1 MCGSHWYTFG
11 TADMPLR
18 FEVQHRDPHTRARA
32 GLIATPHGTI
42 ETPVF
47 MPVGTRGTLKSL
59 TPAEARDHGAQIIL
73 GNTYHLYLQPGH
85 ELIARMGGLHRFMGW
100 DGPILTDSGGFQVFS
115 LVYGGIADE
124 VKGRRPTQQA
134 QPGMVRVTE
143 DAVIFKS
150 YIDGSQHI
158 FTPERS
164 IEIQKG
170 IGADIILCFDEL
182 PPFRAGYDYTARSME
197 RTHRWAARCLAFH
210 QQTLGGH
217 GGTAL
222 QMPIHMYGGS
232 SVSAAVSAH
241 ALPFTPPNPDQSL
254 FGIVHG
260 GVFPDLRRASAEYIG
275 GLPFDGLCIGGSLGG
290 DKQQMREVVDMTVPH
305 MPDHLPRHL
314 LGIGDVD
321 DLIECVARG
330 IDMFDCVSPTRLG
343 RHGAALVRG
352 RSAEPTAKAGERRWK
367 LNVLNAALREDP
379 GPLEPNC
386 PCYTCANFSR
396 AYIHHL
402 FRSRELLGIRLVSLH
417 NVAFLLDLMRQIRE
431 SIREGRFAEL
441 RAEWLGTSAQS

>member
-1 MCGSHWYTFG
+1 MTLTFEIE
-11 TADMPLR
+11 A
-18 FEVQHRDPHTRARA
+18 RDPHSRARA
-32 GLIATPHGTI
+32 GRITTAHGVI

-47 MPVGTRGTLKSL
+47 MPVGTRGSIKSL
-59 TPAEARDHGAQIIL
+59 TPDEVRDHGAQIIL

-100 DGPILTDSGGFQVFS
+100 EGPILTDSGGFQVFS

-124 VKGRRPTQQA
+124 IKGRRPTQQV
-134 QPGMVRVTE
+134 QPGMVRVTD

-150 YIDGSQHI
+150 YIDGSTHI

-182 PPFRAGYDYTARSME
+182 PPFHAGYDYTARSLE
-197 RTHRWAARCLAFH
+197 RTHVWERRCLIFH
-210 QQTLGGH
+210 QETRMGG
-217 GGTAL
+217 
-222 QMPIHMYGGS
+222 
-232 SVSAAVSAH
+232 
-241 ALPFTPPNPDQSL
+241 LPFVPPNPDQAL

-260 GVFPDLRRASAEYIG
+260 GVFPDLRRASAEY
-275 GLPFDGLCIGGSLGG
+275 LRELSFDGLCIGGSLGG
-290 DKQQMREVVDMTVPH
+290 DKEQMRAVVDMTVPH
-305 MPDHLPRHL
+305 LPDHLPRHL

-343 RHGAALVRG
+343 RHGTALVRDM
-352 RSAEPTAKAGERRWK
+352 STPPAERRWR
-367 LNVLNAALREDP
+367 LNVANAALRDDQE
-379 GPLEPNC
+379 PLDSWC
-386 PCYTCANFSR
+386 DCYTCRRYSR

-402 FRSRELLGIRLVSLH
+402 FRAQELLGIRLVSLH
-417 NVAFLLDLMRQIRE
+417 NVAFLLKLMRDIRQ
-431 SIREGRFAEL
+431 SIREGRFAQL
-441 RAEWLGTSAQS
+441 RAEWLGE

>member
-1 MCGSHWYTFG
+1 MTLAFDIE
-11 TADMPLR
+11 A
-18 FEVQHRDPHTRARA
+18 RDPHSRARA
-32 GLIATPHGTI
+32 GRITTAHGVI

-47 MPVGTRGTLKSL
+47 MPVGTRGSIKSL
-59 TPAEARDHGAQIIL
+59 TPDEVRNHGAQIIL

-124 VKGRRPTQQA
+124 IKGRRPTQQV
-134 QPGMVRVTE
+134 QPGMVKVTD

-150 YIDGSQHI
+150 YIDGSMHV

-182 PPFRAGYDYTARSME
+182 PPFHAGYDYTARSLE
-197 RTHRWAARCLAFH
+197 RTHAWERRCLMFH
-210 QQTLGGH
+210 RATQEGG
-217 GGTAL
+217 
-222 QMPIHMYGGS
+222 
-232 SVSAAVSAH
+232 
-241 ALPFTPPNPDQSL
+241 LPFVPPNPYQAL

-260 GVFPDLRRASAEYIG
+260 GVFPDLRRASAEYLRE
-275 GLPFDGLCIGGSLGG
+275 LPFDGLCIGGSLGEN
-290 DKQQMREVVDMTVPH
+290 KQQMREVVDMTVPH

-343 RHGAALVRG
+343 RHGTALVRD
-352 RSAEPTAKAGERRWK
+352 AERRWK
-367 LNVLNAALREDP
+367 LNVANAALRDDP
-379 GPLEPNC
+379 TPLDAWC
-386 PCYTCANFSR
+386 DCYTCRRYSR

-402 FRSRELLGIRLVSLH
+402 FRAQELLGIRLVSLH
-417 NVAFLLDLMRQIRE
+417 NVAFLLKLMRTIRQ
-431 SIREGRFAEL
+431 SIIEGRFAHL
-441 RAEWLGTSAQS
+441 RAEWLGI

>member
-1 MCGSHWYTFG
+1 MTLAFDIE
-11 TADMPLR
+11 A
-18 FEVQHRDPHTRARA
+18 RDPHSRARA
-32 GLIATPHGTI
+32 GRITTAHGVI

-47 MPVGTRGTLKSL
+47 MPVGTRGSIKSL
-59 TPAEARDHGAQIIL
+59 TPDEVRNHGAQIIL

-124 VKGRRPTQQA
+124 IKGRRPTQQV
-134 QPGMVRVTE
+134 QPGMVKVTD

-150 YIDGSQHI
+150 YIDGSMHV

-182 PPFRAGYDYTARSME
+182 PPFHAGYDYTARSLE
-197 RTHRWAARCLAFH
+197 RTHAWERRCLMFH
-210 QQTLGGH
+210 RATQEGG
-217 GGTAL
+217 
-222 QMPIHMYGGS
+222 
-232 SVSAAVSAH
+232 
-241 ALPFTPPNPDQSL
+241 LPFVPPNPYQAL

-260 GVFPDLRRASAEYIG
+260 GVFPDLRRASAEYLRE
-275 GLPFDGLCIGGSLGG
+275 LPFDGLCIGGSLGEN
-290 DKQQMREVVDMTVPH
+290 KQQMREVVDMTVPH

-343 RHGAALVRG
+343 RHGTALVRD
-352 RSAEPTAKAGERRWK
+352 AERRWK
-367 LNVLNAALREDP
+367 LNVANAALRDDP
-379 GPLEPNC
+379 TPLDAWC
-386 PCYTCANFSR
+386 DCYTCRHFSR

-402 FRSRELLGIRLVSLH
+402 FRAQELLGIRLVSLH
-417 NVAFLLDLMRQIRE
+417 NVAFLLKLMRTIRQ
-431 SIREGRFAEL
+431 SIIEGRFAHL
-441 RAEWLGTSAQS
+441 RVEWLGI

>member
-1 MCGSHWYTFG
+1 MILAFDIEAC
-11 TADMPLR
+11 
-18 FEVQHRDPHTRARA
+18 DPHSRARA
-32 GLIATPHGTI
+32 GRITTAHGVI

-47 MPVGTRGTLKSL
+47 MPVGTRGSIKSL
-59 TPAEARDHGAQIIL
+59 TPDEVRNHGAQIIL

-124 VKGRRPTQQA
+124 IKGRRPTQQV
-134 QPGMVRVTE
+134 QPGMVKVTD

-150 YIDGSQHI
+150 YIDGSMHV

-182 PPFRAGYDYTARSME
+182 PPFHAGYDYTARSLE
-197 RTHRWAARCLAFH
+197 RTHAWERRCLMFH
-210 QQTLGGH
+210 RATQEGG
-217 GGTAL
+217 
-222 QMPIHMYGGS
+222 
-232 SVSAAVSAH
+232 
-241 ALPFTPPNPDQSL
+241 LPFVPPNPYQAL

-260 GVFPDLRRASAEYIG
+260 GVFPDLRRASAEYLRE
-275 GLPFDGLCIGGSLGG
+275 LPFDGLCIGGSLGEN
-290 DKQQMREVVDMTVPH
+290 KQQMREVVDMTVPH

-343 RHGAALVRG
+343 RHGTALVRD
-352 RSAEPTAKAGERRWK
+352 AERRWK
-367 LNVLNAALREDP
+367 LNVANAALRDDP
-379 GPLEPNC
+379 TPLDAWC
-386 PCYTCANFSR
+386 DCYTCRRYSR

-402 FRSRELLGIRLVSLH
+402 FRAQELLGIRLVSLH
-417 NVAFLLDLMRQIRE
+417 NVAFLLKLMRTIRQ
-431 SIREGRFAEL
+431 SIIEGRFAHL
-441 RAEWLGTSAQS
+441 RVEWLGI

>member
-1 MCGSHWYTFG
+1 MTLAFDIE
-11 TADMPLR
+11 A
-18 FEVQHRDPHTRARA
+18 RDPHSRARA
-32 GLIATPHGTI
+32 GRITTAHGVI

-47 MPVGTRGTLKSL
+47 MPVGTRGSIKSL
-59 TPAEARDHGAQIIL
+59 TPDEVRNHGAQIIL

-85 ELIARMGGLHRFMGW
+85 ELIARMGGLHHFMGW
-100 DGPILTDSGGFQVFS
+100 DAPILTDSGGFQVFS

-124 VKGRRPTQQA
+124 IKGRRPTQQV
-134 QPGMVRVTE
+134 QPGMVKVTD

-150 YIDGSQHI
+150 YIDGSTHV

-182 PPFRAGYDYTARSME
+182 PPFHAGYDYTARSLE
-197 RTHRWAARCLAFH
+197 RTHAWERRCLMFH
-210 QQTLGGH
+210 RATQEGG
-217 GGTAL
+217 
-222 QMPIHMYGGS
+222 
-232 SVSAAVSAH
+232 
-241 ALPFTPPNPDQSL
+241 LPFVPPNPYQAL

-260 GVFPDLRRASAEYIG
+260 GVFPDLRRASAEYLRE
-275 GLPFDGLCIGGSLGG
+275 LPFDGLCIGGSLGEN
-290 DKQQMREVVDMTVPH
+290 KQQMREVVDMTVPH

-343 RHGAALVRG
+343 RHGTALVRD
-352 RSAEPTAKAGERRWK
+352 AERRWK
-367 LNVLNAALREDP
+367 LNVANAALRDDP
-379 GPLEPNC
+379 TPLDAWC
-386 PCYTCANFSR
+386 DCYTCRRYSR

-402 FRSRELLGIRLVSLH
+402 FRAQELLGIRLVSLH
-417 NVAFLLDLMRQIRE
+417 NVAFLLKLMRTIRQ
-431 SIREGRFAEL
+431 SIIEGRFAHL
-441 RAEWLGTSAQS
+441 RVEWLGI

>member
-1 MCGSHWYTFG
+1 MTLAFDIE
-11 TADMPLR
+11 A
-18 FEVQHRDPHTRARA
+18 RDPHSRARA
-32 GLIATPHGTI
+32 GRITTAHGVI

-47 MPVGTRGTLKSL
+47 MPVGTRGSIKSL
-59 TPAEARDHGAQIIL
+59 TPDEVRNHGAQIIL

-124 VKGRRPTQQA
+124 IKGRRPTQQV
-134 QPGMVRVTE
+134 QPGMVKVTD

-150 YIDGSQHI
+150 YIDGSMHV

-182 PPFRAGYDYTARSME
+182 PPFHAGYDYTARSLE
-197 RTHRWAARCLAFH
+197 RTHAWERRCLMFH
-210 QQTLGGH
+210 RATQEGG
-217 GGTAL
+217 
-222 QMPIHMYGGS
+222 
-232 SVSAAVSAH
+232 
-241 ALPFTPPNPDQSL
+241 LPFVPPNPYQAL

-260 GVFPDLRRASAEYIG
+260 GVFPDLRRASAEYLRE
-275 GLPFDGLCIGGSLGG
+275 LPFDGLCIGGSLGEN
-290 DKQQMREVVDMTVPH
+290 KQQMREVVDMTVPH

-343 RHGAALVRG
+343 RHGTALVRD
-352 RSAEPTAKAGERRWK
+352 AERRWK
-367 LNVLNAALREDP
+367 LNVANAALRDDP
-379 GPLEPNC
+379 TPLDAWC
-386 PCYTCANFSR
+386 DCYTCRRYSR

-402 FRSRELLGIRLVSLH
+402 FRAQELLGIRLVSLH
-417 NVAFLLDLMRQIRE
+417 NVAFLLKLMRTIRQ
-431 SIREGRFAEL
+431 SIIEGRFAHL
-441 RAEWLGTSAQS
+441 RVEWLGI

>member
-1 MCGSHWYTFG
+1 MTLTFEIE
-11 TADMPLR
+11 A
-18 FEVQHRDPHTRARA
+18 RDPHSRARA
-32 GLIATPHGTI
+32 GRITTAHGVI

-47 MPVGTRGTLKSL
+47 MPVGTRGSIKSL
-59 TPAEARDHGAQIIL
+59 TPDEVRDHGAQIIL

-100 DGPILTDSGGFQVFS
+100 EGPILTDSGGFQVFS

-124 VKGRRPTQQA
+124 IKGRRPTQQV
-134 QPGMVRVTE
+134 QPGMVRVTD

-150 YIDGSQHI
+150 YIDGSTHI

-182 PPFRAGYDYTARSME
+182 PPFHAGYDYTARSLE
-197 RTHRWAARCLAFH
+197 RTHVWERRCLIFH
-210 QQTLGGH
+210 QETRMGG
-217 GGTAL
+217 
-222 QMPIHMYGGS
+222 
-232 SVSAAVSAH
+232 
-241 ALPFTPPNPDQSL
+241 LPFVPPNPDQAL

-260 GVFPDLRRASAEYIG
+260 GVFPDLRRASAEY
-275 GLPFDGLCIGGSLGG
+275 LRELSFDGLCIGGSLGG
-290 DKQQMREVVDMTVPH
+290 DKEQMRAVVDMTVPH
-305 MPDHLPRHL
+305 LPDHLPRHL

-343 RHGAALVRG
+343 RHGTALVRD
-352 RSAEPTAKAGERRWK
+352 TAAPPAERRWR
-367 LNVLNAALREDP
+367 LNVANAAFRDDQE
-379 GPLEPNC
+379 PLDSWC
-386 PCYTCANFSR
+386 DCYTCRRYSR

-402 FRSRELLGIRLVSLH
+402 FRAQELLGIRLVSLH
-417 NVAFLLDLMRQIRE
+417 NVAFLLKLMRDIRQ
-431 SIREGRFAEL
+431 SIREGRFAQL
-441 RAEWLGTSAQS
+441 RAEWLGE

>member
-1 MCGSHWYTFG
+1 MTLAFDIE
-11 TADMPLR
+11 A
-18 FEVQHRDPHTRARA
+18 RDPHSRARA
-32 GLIATPHGTI
+32 GRIITAHGVI

-47 MPVGTRGTLKSL
+47 MPVGTRGSIKSL
-59 TPAEARDHGAQIIL
+59 TPDEVRNHGAQIIL

-85 ELIARMGGLHRFMGW
+85 ELIARMGGLHHFMGW

-124 VKGRRPTQQA
+124 IKGRRPTQQV
-134 QPGMVRVTE
+134 QPGMVKVTD

-150 YIDGSQHI
+150 YIDGSTHV

-182 PPFRAGYDYTARSME
+182 PPFHAGYDYTARSLE
-197 RTHRWAARCLAFH
+197 RTHAWERRCLMFH
-210 QQTLGGH
+210 RATQEGG
-217 GGTAL
+217 
-222 QMPIHMYGGS
+222 
-232 SVSAAVSAH
+232 
-241 ALPFTPPNPDQSL
+241 LPFVPPNPYQAL

-260 GVFPDLRRASAEYIG
+260 GVFPDLRRASAEYLRE
-275 GLPFDGLCIGGSLGG
+275 LPFDGLCIGGSLGEN
-290 DKQQMREVVDMTVPH
+290 KQQMREVVDMTVPH

-343 RHGAALVRG
+343 RHGTALVRD
-352 RSAEPTAKAGERRWK
+352 AERRWK
-367 LNVLNAALREDP
+367 LNVANAALRDDP
-379 GPLEPNC
+379 TPLDAWC
-386 PCYTCANFSR
+386 DCYTCRHFSR

-402 FRSRELLGIRLVSLH
+402 FRAQELLGIRLVSLH
-417 NVAFLLDLMRQIRE
+417 NVAFLLKLMRTIRQ
-431 SIREGRFAEL
+431 SIIEGRFAHL
-441 RAEWLGTSAQS
+441 RAEWLGI

>member
-1 MCGSHWYTFG
+1 
-11 TADMPLR
+11 MPLT
-18 FEVQHRDPHTRARA
+18 FDIQVRDPQTRART
-32 GLIATPHGTI
+32 GVISTPHGPI

-59 TPAEARDHGAQIIL
+59 TPADARAHGTQILL

-85 ELIARMGGLHRFMGW
+85 ELIASLGGLHRFMSW

-115 LVYGGIADE
+115 LIYGGIADE
-124 VKGRRPTQQA
+124 VKGRRPTQQTK
-134 QPGMVRVTE
+134 PGMVKVTE

-150 YIDGSQHI
+150 YIDGSRHI

-164 IEIQKG
+164 IEVQKG

-182 PPFRAGYDYTARSME
+182 PPFHTGYDYTARSLE
-197 RTHRWAARCLAFH
+197 RTHRWAARCLEYH
-210 QQTLGGH
+210 QQTRGGV
-217 GGTAL
+217 GLAF
-222 QMPIHMYGGS
+222 
-232 SVSAAVSAH
+232 AA
-241 ALPFTPPNPDQSL
+241 PNPDQAL

-260 GVFPDLRRASAEYIG
+260 GVFADLRRASAEYIG
-275 GLPFDGLCIGGSLGG
+275 GMPFDGLCIGGSLGG
-290 DKQQMREVVDMTVPH
+290 NKQQIYEVVDMTVPH
-305 MPDHLPRHL
+305 MPDRLPRHL

-343 RHGAALVRG
+343 RHGAALVRNP
-352 RSAEPTAKAGERRWK
+352 ARRWK
-367 LNVLNAALREDP
+367 LNVLNAALRNDP
-379 GPLEPNC
+379 GPLDAHC
-386 PCYTCANFSR
+386 ACDTCAHFSR

-417 NVAFLLDLMRQIRE
+417 NVAFLLELMRQIRA
-431 SIREGRFAEL
+431 SISAGRFAAL
-441 RAEWLGTSAQS
+441 QAEWLGTAGQ

>member
-1 MCGSHWYTFG
+1 MTLAFDIE
-11 TADMPLR
+11 A
-18 FEVQHRDPHTRARA
+18 RDPHSRARA
-32 GLIATPHGTI
+32 GRITTAHGVI

-47 MPVGTRGTLKSL
+47 MPVGTRGSIKSL
-59 TPAEARDHGAQIIL
+59 TPDEVRNHGAQIIL

-85 ELIARMGGLHRFMGW
+85 ELIARMGGLHHFMGW
-100 DGPILTDSGGFQVFS
+100 DAPILTDSGGFQVFS

-124 VKGRRPTQQA
+124 IKGRRPTQQV
-134 QPGMVRVTE
+134 QPGMVKVTD

-150 YIDGSQHI
+150 YIDGSTHV

-182 PPFRAGYDYTARSME
+182 PPFHAGYDYTARSLE
-197 RTHRWAARCLAFH
+197 RTHAWERRCLMFH
-210 QQTLGGH
+210 RATQEGG
-217 GGTAL
+217 
-222 QMPIHMYGGS
+222 
-232 SVSAAVSAH
+232 
-241 ALPFTPPNPDQSL
+241 LPFVPPNPYQAL

-260 GVFPDLRRASAEYIG
+260 GVFPELRRASAEYLRE
-275 GLPFDGLCIGGSLGG
+275 LPFDGLCIGGSLGEN
-290 DKQQMREVVDMTVPH
+290 KQQMREVVDMTVPH

-343 RHGAALVRG
+343 RHGTALVRD
-352 RSAEPTAKAGERRWK
+352 AERRWK
-367 LNVLNAALREDP
+367 LNVANAALRDDP
-379 GPLEPNC
+379 TPLDAWC
-386 PCYTCANFSR
+386 DCYTCRHFSR

-402 FRSRELLGIRLVSLH
+402 FRAQELLGIRLVSLH
-417 NVAFLLDLMRQIRE
+417 NVAFLLKLMRTIRQ
-431 SIREGRFAEL
+431 SIIEGRFAHL
-441 RAEWLGTSAQS
+441 RAEWLGS

>member
-1 MCGSHWYTFG
+1 MTLAFDIE
-11 TADMPLR
+11 A
-18 FEVQHRDPHTRARA
+18 RDPHSRARA
-32 GLIATPHGTI
+32 GRIITAHGVI

-47 MPVGTRGTLKSL
+47 MPVGTRGSIKSL
-59 TPAEARDHGAQIIL
+59 TPDEVRNHGAQIIL

-124 VKGRRPTQQA
+124 IKGRRPTQQV
-134 QPGMVRVTE
+134 QPGMVKVTD

-150 YIDGSQHI
+150 YIDGSMHV

-182 PPFRAGYDYTARSME
+182 PPFHAGYDYTARSLE
-197 RTHRWAARCLAFH
+197 RTHAWERRCLMFH
-210 QQTLGGH
+210 RATQEGG
-217 GGTAL
+217 
-222 QMPIHMYGGS
+222 
-232 SVSAAVSAH
+232 
-241 ALPFTPPNPDQSL
+241 LPFVPPNPYQAL

-260 GVFPDLRRASAEYIG
+260 GVFPDLRRASAEYLRE
-275 GLPFDGLCIGGSLGG
+275 LPFDGLCIGGSLGEN
-290 DKQQMREVVDMTVPH
+290 KQQMREVVDMTVPH

-343 RHGAALVRG
+343 RHGTALVRD
-352 RSAEPTAKAGERRWK
+352 AERRWK
-367 LNVLNAALREDP
+367 LNVANAALRDDP
-379 GPLEPNC
+379 TPLDAWC
-386 PCYTCANFSR
+386 DCYTCRHFSR

-402 FRSRELLGIRLVSLH
+402 FRAQELLGIRLVSLH
-417 NVAFLLDLMRQIRE
+417 NVAFLLKLMRTIRQ
-431 SIREGRFAEL
+431 SIIEGRFAHL
-441 RAEWLGTSAQS
+441 RAEWLEI

>member
-1 MCGSHWYTFG
+1 
-11 TADMPLR
+11 MPLT
-18 FEVQHRDPHTRARA
+18 FEVQHRDSHSRARA
-32 GLIATPHGTI
+32 GLITTAHGAI

-59 TPAEARDHGAQIIL
+59 TPGEARDHGAQILL

-100 DGPILTDSGGFQVFS
+100 DGPLLTDSGGFQVFS
-115 LVYGGIADE
+115 LMYGGIADE
-124 VKGRRPTQQA
+124 VKGRRPTQQT
-134 QPGMVRVTE
+134 QPGMVKVTE

-150 YIDGSQHI
+150 YIDGSRHV

-210 QQTLGGH
+210 QQ
-217 GGTAL
+217 
-222 QMPIHMYGGS
+222 IHDD
-232 SVSAAVSAH
+232 SAAAAQ
-241 ALPFTPPNPDQSL
+241 ALPFTPPNADQAL

-290 DKQQMREVVDMTVPH
+290 NKQQIYEVVEMTMPH

-321 DLIECVARG
+321 DLLECVARG

-343 RHGAALVRG
+343 RHGAALVR
-352 RSAEPTAKAGERRWK
+352 EPWRRWK

-379 GPLEPNC
+379 GPLEANC
-386 PCYTCANFSR
+386 ACYTCVNFSR

-417 NVAFLLDLMRQIRE
+417 NVAFLLDLMRQIRA
-431 SIREGRFAEL
+431 SIRAGHFAEL
-441 RAEWLGTSAQS
+441 RAEWLGA

>member
-1 MCGSHWYTFG
+1 MSLTFEIG
-11 TADMPLR
+11 
-18 FEVQHRDPHTRARA
+18 VRDPHTRART
-32 GLIATPHGTI
+32 GLITTAHGVI

-47 MPVGTRGTLKSL
+47 MPVGTRGTIKSL
-59 TPAEARDHGAQIIL
+59 TPAEVRDHGAQIIL

-85 ELIARMGGLHRFMGW
+85 TLIARMGGLHRFMDW

-134 QPGMVRVTE
+134 RPGMVKVTE

-164 IEIQKG
+164 IAIQQG

-182 PPFRAGYDYTARSME
+182 PPFRAGYDYTARSLE
-197 RTHRWAARCLAFH
+197 RTHRWAARCLAYH
-210 QQTLGGH
+210 QQ
-217 GGTAL
+217 
-222 QMPIHMYGGS
+222 PP
-232 SVSAAVSAH
+232 AANSEADDIRI
-241 ALPFTPPNPDQSL
+241 PNPDQAL

-305 MPDHLPRHL
+305 LPDHLPRHL

-343 RHGAALVRG
+343 RHGAALVRD
-352 RSAEPTAKAGERRWK
+352 RSRNWK
-367 LNVLNAALREDP
+367 LNILNAALREDP
-379 GPLEPNC
+379 GPLDARC
-386 PCYTCANFSR
+386 PCYTCAHYSR
-396 AYIHHL
+396 AYIQHL

-431 SIREGRFAEL
+431 SIRAGRFAEL
-441 RAEWLGTSAQS
+441 RAEWLS